1 MNKRKR
7 LQLDRQRRRR
17 SAARWRLAALS
28 LFAIALGAT
37 TAAFTA
43 SNTVAASRVTNKA
56 HTISVPELTPANCSG
71 ANVGNT
77 TFYRIVNQAGTTI
90 RAETGHTGDNAQIW
104 LGTSARDNMAGGNGN
119 DCMVPGGNSN
129 TLQRETVAGG
139 AGTDYCYSGPGPG
152 GYTLNANCEHSG
164 LTGPYTTVT
173 SVSGG
178 F

>member
-1 MNKRKR
+1 MRTRRR
-7 LQLDRQRRRR
+7 LRQRKQRRQR
-17 SAARWRLAALS
+17 NRLTLIVISLVVLS
-28 LFAIALGAT
+28 VAVGAT

-43 SNTVAASRVTNKA
+43 TNTVVASRATNKF

-71 ANVGNT
+71 ANVGGI
-77 TFYRIVNQAGTTI
+77 TFYRIVNQAGTTL
-90 RAETGHTGDNAQIW
+90 RAEAGHTGDTAQIW
-104 LGTSARDNMAGGNGN
+104 LGTAARDNMGGGGGN

-129 TLQRETVAGG
+129 TTQREKVAGG

-152 GYTLNANCEHSG
+152 GYTINANCEHSG
-164 LTGPYTTVT
+164 STGPYATVI